1 MKIFSI
7 IIAIAIGIFPANET
21 LAAGSGSPTTT
32 EKSCKKKGMVFDK
45 TKKKCI
51 EASRG
56 MFDDDTLFLS
66 TRNLAYD
73 GKFDQAIHLL
83 QLAENQDDPRILNFL
98 GFSNR
103 KKGRLTIALSYYE
116 RALEIDP
123 NYILAR
129 SYMGQGMVADGN
141 MVGAKEQLAEIRDR
155 GRADSWAYTML
166 ENAIKTNVTY

>member
-21 LAAGSGSPTTT
+21 LAAGSGSPTTTT

-66 TRNLAYD
+66 ARNLAYD

-83 QLAENQDDPRILNFL
+83 QLAENQDDPRILNFFGL
-98 GFSNR
+98 SNR
-103 KKGRLTIALSYYE
+103 KKGRLTIALRYYE

-123 NYILAR
+123 
-129 SYMGQGMVADGN
+129 SHMGQGMVADGN
-141 MVGAKEQLAEIRDR
+141 MVGAKQQLAEIRDR

-166 ENAIKTNVTY
+166 ENAIKTNITY

>member
-1 MKIFSI
+1 MKSIPI

-45 TKKKCI
+45 IKKKCI

-66 TRNLAYD
+66 ARNLAYD

-103 KKGRLTIALSYYE
+103 KKGRLTIALRYYE

-123 NYILAR
+123 

-166 ENAIKTNVTY
+166 ENAIKINVTY

>member
-1 MKIFSI
+1 MKIMPI
-7 IIAIAIGIFPANET
+7 IIAIAIGIFPANKT

-66 TRNLAYD
+66 ARNLAYD

-103 KKGRLTIALSYYE
+103 KKGRLTIALRYYE

-123 NYILAR
+123 

>member
-66 TRNLAYD
+66 ARNLAYD

-103 KKGRLTIALSYYE
+103 KKGRLTIALRYYE

-123 NYILAR
+123 

-141 MVGAKEQLAEIRDR
+141 MVGAKEQLAEIRNR